1 MNIKQKVD
9 KYVYEDLNLE
19 NWKAVVTVMVKKWRK
34 LDTEIY

>member
-19 NWKAVVTVMVKKWRK
+19 NGKAVVTVMVKKWRK
-34 LDTEIY
+34 LDIEIY